1 MDLCSRI
8 AGKKIAFGCNNK
20 KEFGDKGLLT
30 FGILVFSMP
39 CYFLF
44 GWVGGFFLGFLILSA
59 VMIFG
64 QLIIRLFT
72 NDEKA
77 NDDLLDN

>member
-1 MDLCSRI
+1 MDAIFEAIVVPILGLIVRLYGYILGYWMDLCSLI
-8 AGKKIAFGCNNK
+8 AGKKIAFGYNNK

-44 GWVGGFFLGFLILSA
+44 GWVGGFFLVF
-59 VMIFG
+59 
-64 QLIIRLFT
+64 
-72 NDEKA
+72 
-77 NDDLLDN
+77 